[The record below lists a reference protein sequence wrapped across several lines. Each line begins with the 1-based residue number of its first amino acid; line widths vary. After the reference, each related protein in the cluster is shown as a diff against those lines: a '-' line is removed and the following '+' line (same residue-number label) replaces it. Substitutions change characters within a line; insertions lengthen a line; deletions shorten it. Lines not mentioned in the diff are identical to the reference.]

1 MKQAH
6 TVWSILQG
14 LRAGIRQLYCAI
26 KSIIANYQCQ
36 QPAPLVAVASI
47 KKQFLFCSFLSEN

>member
-26 KSIIANYQCQ
+26 KSIIANYRQ